1 VRNAASKTIAALTA
15 SVLVTGATYL
25 TAQLSAVSAAPL
37 TQLSSL
43 PDVGMF
49 ATPNTLIAAST
60 PWWAT
65 RGQSDERVWVTT
77 SRIGQANVRLATTTA
92 VDVGAAGRPAVDRTV
107 ASGPPPTTTGPTA
120 SQARTAEPT

>member
-1 VRNAASKTIAALTA
+1 VGNAASKTIAALTT

-25 TAQLSAVSAAPL
+25 TAEQSAAHAPPL

-49 ATPNTLIAAST
+49 ATPNTFIAAST
-60 PWWAT
+60 PWWTT

-77 SRIGQANVRLATTTA
+77 SRIGQANVRLATITA
-92 VDVGAAGRPAVDRTV
+92 VDVGAAGRPAVDTTV
-107 ASGPPPTTTGPTA
+107 ASRPPTP
-120 SQARTAEPT
+120 